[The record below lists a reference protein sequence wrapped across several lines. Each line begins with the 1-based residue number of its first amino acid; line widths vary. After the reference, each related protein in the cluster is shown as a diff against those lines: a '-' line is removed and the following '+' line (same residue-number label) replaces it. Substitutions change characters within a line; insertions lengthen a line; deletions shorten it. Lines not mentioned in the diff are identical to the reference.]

1 MGPRVK
7 KAIIQLQRSVDDL
20 GPPVLLDGRSYNL
33 PCNLK
38 RFGFMVIPNFID
50 VEMIRAAD
58 MSTMKKNFLQNP
70 KLRYVFNDKT
80 RPKESSGTG
89 QRLQIITR
97 TQEAE
102 DPTALTT
109 FSQEQRL
116 LLSRCQ
122 ELVKL
127 KAQELLNTTQ
137 AIELVESILLSKS
150 KSRVRQELH
159 PDLDQ
164 GYVSKAVLAFIS
176 FEDHTT
182 LIICPRSHNQT
193 DVAQHDRETSRYG
206 LAAGS
211 ALFFHPLLVHAGD
224 SYLKSNIRLHYYAFI
239 KGTKWKPDSRYE
251 LESNVAQRLTR
262 DPEVLS
268 KTSKKKVKLREASE
282 ERMALKRQRS
292 VTGEN
297 NLRKGWDQR
306 YVAKRIINE
315 EYHEIAEESIEAV
328 KEESKLP

>member
-1 MGPRVK
+1 MGPRIK

-33 PCNLK
+33 PCDLK

-70 KLRYVFNDKT
+70 KFRYVFNDKT
-80 RPKESSGTG
+80 RPKESQGTG

-97 TQEAE
+97 TQETE
-102 DPTALTT
+102 DPIALST
-109 FSQEQRL
+109 FSEEQRL

-137 AIELVESILLSKS
+137 TIELVESILLSKG
-150 KSRVRQELH
+150 KSRVKQELH
-159 PDLDQ
+159 PDLDKD
-164 GYVSKAVLAFIS
+164 YVSKAVLAFIS

-182 LIICPRSHNQT
+182 IIICPRSHDQK

-224 SYLKSNIRLHYYAFI
+224 SYVKSNIRLHYYAFL
-239 KGTKWKPDSRYE
+239 KGTMWEPDSRYE

-262 DPEVLS
+262 EPEVLS
-268 KTSKKKVKLREASE
+268 KTSKKKIKLREASE
-282 ERMALKRQRS
+282 ERMTLKRQKGEQIGINFVVGKS
-292 VTGEN
+292 VKTAAARVANEYTSECVEN
-297 NLRKGWDQR
+297 EL
-306 YVAKRIINE
+306 ASHLNE
-315 EYHEIAEESIEAV
+315 LE
-328 KEESKLP
+328 